1 MPGFRLPMDIHDLP
15 ILVSRPAEGDLSSP
29 FGYRRDPIRKRRRK
43 FHRGIDF
50 HGKRGHP
57 VYAAGPGVVT
67 RARRNGGYGR
77 VVYIDHGLGLETR
90 YAHLHRI
97 HVEEGDFV
105 PAGTLVG
112 RIGSTGRSTG
122 PHLHFEVRRN
132 GRAINP
138 DLAMDVT
145 LFGDGGLV
153 GTLATLLN
161 PRQWV
166 EPPRTKR
173 KKRRSKPKRRPRS
186 RRVKNLW

>member
-1 MPGFRLPMDIHDLP
+1 MPGFRLPLDIHQLP
-15 ILVSRPAEGDLSSP
+15 VLISRPAKGDLSSP
-29 FGYRRDPIRKRRRK
+29 FGYRNDPIRKRRRK

-57 VYAAGPGVVT
+57 VYAAGPGIVT
-67 RARRNGGYGR
+67 KARRNGGYGR
-77 VVYIDHGLGLETR
+77 VVFIDHGLGLETR

-97 HVEEGDFV
+97 EVKEGDFV

-132 GRAINP
+132 GRAVNP

-145 LFGDGGLV
+145 LFEGTGLV
-153 GTLATLLN
+153 HALTTLVD
-161 PRQWV
+161 PSDWV
-166 EPPRTKR
+166 EPPR
-173 KKRRSKPKRRPRS
+173 KKRGKRRARKRTPRS
-186 RRVKNLW
+186 RRVKDLW